1 MEMIK
6 TLWDKLQNTNQ
17 LSKPRTNL
25 LLLKAASFIIFG
37 SLIFTPTKVKAGLF
51 LEPYLGYGLGVQEY
65 NLKSGSSPQS
75 VSSYSAPNG
84 VTIGGRLGWSLGPL
98 YVAGDYS
105 TYSWDGSIPGV
116 TLNATMGAW
125 TFSSMGVTA
134 IFSPP
139 VLPLRVWVGYQFS
152 EKLTQK
158 YGSVEFSKTG
168 TAFKFGGSFTV
179 LPLVMASLTLN
190 VEYIMANYGDFA
202 LSNDKGSVNLSGN
215 TLTFGDL
222 KQNTV
227 LISIGLPFDI
237 PFT

>member
-1 MEMIK
+1 MGMLK
-6 TLWDKLQNTNQ
+6 TLWDKFQSTNQ
-17 LSKPRTNL
+17 KLNPQTRLFAFNGI
-25 LLLKAASFIIFG
+25 SF
-37 SLIFTPTKVKAGLF
+37 LIFSSLLFAPVQGKAGLF

-116 TLNATMGAW
+116 TPSSTMGAW
-125 TFSSMGVTA
+125 TFSSTGVTA

-139 VLPLRVWVGYQFS
+139 VLPLRIWVGYQFS

-168 TAFKFGGSFTV
+168 TALKFGGSFTV

-202 LSNDKGSVNLSGN
+202 LSNDKGSVNIGGN

>member
-1 MEMIK
+1 MEMFK

-17 LSKPRTNL
+17 LSKPRKKF
-25 LLLKAASFIIFG
+25 LLLKVASFVIFG

-51 LEPYLGYGLGVQEY
+51 LEPYLGYGLGAQEY
-65 NLKSGSSPQS
+65 SLKSGSSPQS

-84 VTIGGRLGWSLGPL
+84 ITIGARAGWSLGPV

-158 YGSVEFSKTG
+158 YGS
-168 TAFKFGGSFTV
+168 
-179 LPLVMASLTLN
+179 N
-190 VEYIMANYGDFA
+190 WC
-202 LSNDKGSVNLSGN
+202 
-215 TLTFGDL
+215 
-222 KQNTV
+222 
-227 LISIGLPFDI
+227 
-237 PFT
+237 

>member
-1 MEMIK
+1 METIK
-6 TLWDKLQNTNQ
+6 ALFIRLQTKMKKI
-17 LSKPRTNL
+17 LFFAL
-25 LLLKAASFIIFG
+25 LTIFLG
-37 SLIFTPTKVKAGLF
+37 TPFQSQANLF
-51 LEPYLGYGLGVQEY
+51 LEPYLGYGLGAQDY
-65 NLKSGSSPQS
+65 SLKSGASSQS

-84 VTIGGRLGWSLGPL
+84 ITIGGRLGWGLGPL

-105 TYSWDGSIPGV
+105 TFSWDGSIPGV
-116 TLNATMGAW
+116 TPSTTAGSW

-139 VLPLRVWVGYQFS
+139 VLPLRIWIGYQFS

-158 YGSVEFSKTG
+158 YGSNEFSKTG
-168 TAFKFGGSFTV
+168 TSLKIGGSFTV
-179 LPLVMASLTLN
+179 LPLVLASLTLN
-190 VEYIMANYGDFA
+190 VEYIMTSYGDFA
-202 LSNDKGSVNLSGN
+202 LTNEKGSVTIGGN

-227 LISIGLPFDI
+227 LISLGLPFDI

>member
-1 MEMIK
+1 MS
-6 TLWDKLQNTNQ
+6 KLTFSWNDIQNGDPKVN
-17 LSKPRTNL
+17 SKNYLQSVKSTFVLFFFLILFGPF
-25 LLLKAASFIIFG
+25 KAN
-37 SLIFTPTKVKAGLF
+37 AGLF

-75 VSSYSAPNG
+75 VSSFSAPNG
-84 VTIGGRLGWSLGPL
+84 ITIGGRAGWGLGPL
-98 YVAGDYS
+98 YVVGDYS
-105 TYSWDGSIPGV
+105 TYSWDGSIPG
-116 TLNATMGAW
+116 ATPSTSAGAW
-125 TFSSMGVTA
+125 TFSSMGVSA

-139 VLPLRVWVGYQFS
+139 VLPIRLWIGYQFA

-158 YGSVEFSKTG
+158 YGSMEFSKTG
-168 TAFKFGGSFTV
+168 TALKFGGSLTV
-179 LPLVMASLTLN
+179 LPLVLASLTVN
-190 VEYIMANYGDFA
+190 VEYIMSNYGDFT
-202 LSNDKGSVNLSGN
+202 LSNDQGSVSIAGN